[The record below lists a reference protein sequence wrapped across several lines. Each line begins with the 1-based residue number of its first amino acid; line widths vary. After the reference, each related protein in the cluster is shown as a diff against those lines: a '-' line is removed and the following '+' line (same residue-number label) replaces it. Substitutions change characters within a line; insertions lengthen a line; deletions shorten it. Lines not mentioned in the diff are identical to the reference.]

1 MQKSRFASS
10 LTAAVAIAGLGMG
23 MAAPSALE
31 INVGT
36 QVSPHQPKPSQS
48 APGTQQDVQAR
59 RRRFV
64 NAVNPSRQA
73 RALRKS
79 TGTHKQNRRRALAGR

>member
-1 MQKSRFASS
+1 MKRSTIGSS
-10 LTAAVAIAGLGMG
+10 LAAALAISAMGMG
-23 MAAPSALE
+23 LASPPARV
-31 INVGT
+31 IDVGT
-36 QVSPHQPKPSQS
+36 QVSPATPKPSQS
-48 APGTQQDVQAR
+48 APGTQQDIQAR

-79 TGTHKQNRRRALAGR
+79 TGTHKQNRRRALAAR